1 MAGTAAGMCNGLLL
15 NPISAVKYKT
25 WGRDVNRG
33 MWNEVCSM
41 FQQGGMR
48 PFVNGLAPTILRD
61 VAFGGVYTFLRLEA
75 QSQGLPLHYQWIG
88 NMVSAA
94 IAAVISG
101 PFNLARNEQYA
112 TRSGAKAPT
121 IANVLLA
128 LLQEVKQLPT
138 TYDRWHLLQSRLRI
152 GYGTIRVAIGMAFG
166 HYVYDTAMFLYYP
179 SHKTEFHDIE
189 ERLQLPP
196 TRQDSFL
203 GVPRRGP
210 ETNSIQPI
218 NRSMSPKSIR

>member
-1 MAGTAAGMCNGLLL
+1 MAGTAAGMCNGMIL

-25 WGRDVNRG
+25 WGRQVNRG

-48 PFVNGLAPTILRD
+48 PFVNGFAPTILRD

-75 QSQGLPLHYQWIG
+75 QYQGLPSEYQWTG

-94 IAAVISG
+94 IAAVVSG

-121 IANVLLA
+121 IAKVLLA

-138 TYDRWHLLQSRLRI
+138 IYEKWHLLQSRLRI

-166 HYVYDTAMFLYYP
+166 HHVYDVAMLNYQ
-179 SHKTEFHDIE
+179 SHKTEFHEME
-189 ERLQLPP
+189 ERRYLSP
-196 TRQDSFL
+196 TQRDPIL
-203 GVPRRGP
+203 GVPILGA
-210 ETNSIQPI
+210 ETNSVQ
-218 NRSMSPKSIR
+218 SIDGRMIP